1 METGIEH
8 VVYEER
14 GAVAWVTFNRP
25 EARNAMTWAMYDA
38 LVRVCEHVAGRD
50 DLRVL
55 VLTGAGEKAFVA
67 GTDIGQFLSFSGPQD
82 ATDYESRMEK
92 VITTL
97 ETLPRPTIAA
107 IRGYAVGG
115 GAAIAMACDIRI
127 ASPESR
133 FGFPIARTLGNA
145 LSTNNYAR
153 LVDLIG
159 PARAKNMIYRAQL
172 MEAAEAHACGLFAE
186 IIDAETLHDHVQQVA
201 EGIAANAPLTI
212 QITKESIARVLATRR
227 APHSSDLIV
236 RAYTSDDFRE
246 GVRAFTEKR
255 KPTWKGK

>member
-1 METGIEH
+1 METGTEH

-38 LVRVCEHVAGRD
+38 LVRVCEHVAERD

-67 GTDIGQFLSFSGPQD
+67 GTDIGQFLTFSGPQD
-82 ATDYESRMEK
+82 AIDYESRMEK

-115 GAAIAMACDIRI
+115 GAGLAMACDIRI
-127 ASPESR
+127 ATPESR
-133 FGFPIARTLGNA
+133 FGFPIARTLGNV
-145 LSTNNYAR
+145 LSMNNYAR

-159 PARAKNMIYRAQL
+159 PARAKEMIYRARL
-172 MEAAEAHACGLFAE
+172 MDATEAHTCGLFAE
-186 IIDAETLHDHVQQVA
+186 VIPADTLHDHVQQMA

-212 QITKESIARVLATRR
+212 QITKESIARVLNARR
-227 APHSSDLIV
+227 APHRSDLIV

-246 GVRAFTEKR
+246 GVRAFTQKR
-255 KPTWKGK
+255 KPEWRGK